1 VQLSDAMRP
10 GEIFV
15 PMHWTA
21 QVSRAGRINGAVN
34 PAVDPVSGQPELKH
48 TPVDTMRIDVQW
60 HGTILARR
68 PIMLPDITYWTRIR
82 GSGFEA
88 YLLAGEEPIAA
99 ARQKLSAALRARNPG
114 PWLEGELLEGRS
126 EVGAVIGDG
135 VLEAVMSLS
144 ETRDETARD
153 RLAPFMS
160 MGRLSVEQRNALLQG
175 GDGADRGG
183 EICACFGISTSAVT
197 AAIAG
202 GATSLD
208 TIGAITRAGSN
219 CGSCRP
225 ELRALVRAA
234 RAKQAA

>member
-1 VQLSDAMRP
+1 MAWHD
-10 GEIFV
+10 
-15 PMHWTA
+15 
-21 QVSRAGRINGAVN
+21 SRS
-34 PAVDPVSGQPELKH
+34 P
-48 TPVDTMRIDVQW
+48 
-60 HGTILARR
+60 
-68 PIMLPDITYWTRIR
+68 PDH

-114 PWLEGELLEGRS
+114 PWLEGESGVS
-126 EVGAVIGDG
+126 AVIGDG

-144 ETRDETARD
+144 EARDETARD
-153 RLAPFMS
+153 RLTPFMS
-160 MGRLSVEQRNALLQG
+160 MGRLGVEQRNALLQG
-175 GDGADRGG
+175 GDAADRGG
-183 EICACFGISTSAVT
+183 EICACFGISTRAVT

-208 TIGAITRAGSN
+208 TIGAATRAGSN

-225 ELRALVRAA
+225 ELRALVRAT